1 MVDDEETKVKKTLV
15 YSLCL
20 IQFLTNCALSQLSP
34 FYPLK
39 ASEKNVSIIW
49 IGYVLGFF
57 AVLQIVSSA
66 FIGRHMHLFRGGRH
80 VLIMFGS
87 IGIILQIALMGL
99 VDYIQDDNKFLIVSL
114 FAQALGGLGAGAN
127 LTASMAILSSF
138 NGEEREVYIGW
149 IEACNGIGLLFGP
162 LIGSLL
168 FSFGGYKLPF
178 IFFATLFL
186 FFYPC
191 ICVSLIR
198 YNNLK

>member
-1 MVDDEETKVKKTLV
+1 MPRSGNIIESEGALSAPTYGKNEGGIPEQQIGKIEDDEETKVKKTLV

-66 FIGRHMHLFRGGRH
+66 LIGRHMHLFKGGRH

-99 VDYIQDDNKFLIVSL
+99 VDYI
-114 FAQALGGLGAGAN
+114 
-127 LTASMAILSSF
+127 
-138 NGEEREVYIGW
+138 
-149 IEACNGIGLLFGP
+149 
-162 LIGSLL
+162 
-168 FSFGGYKLPF
+168 
-178 IFFATLFL
+178 
-186 FFYPC
+186 
-191 ICVSLIR
+191 
-198 YNNLK
+198 